1 METKCTDSFYK
12 KKEVS
17 IRKLGITMET
27 IVENQKVRTA
37 KKLEKM
43 FGHIDYKNPPEL
55 CPVRDVMSVASDQWS
70 ILILLWLGYFDVL
83 RFNKLKK
90 YVYGISNKVLSQRLK
105 VLEADGYLKRKA
117 YKEVPI
123 RVEYSLT
130 EFGQT
135 YVEKL
140 LELTEWMQTN
150 SPKVLAN
157 REKYGLY

>member
-1 METKCTDSFYK
+1 
-12 KKEVS
+12 
-17 IRKLGITMET
+17 MET
-27 IVENQKVRTA
+27 IVDNQKVRIT

-43 FGHIDYKNPPEL
+43 FGHIDYKHPPEL

-70 ILILLWLGYFDVL
+70 TLIILWLGYFQTL

-105 VLEADGYLKRKA
+105 ALEADGYISRKA
-117 YKEVPI
+117 YAEVPI

-130 EFGQT
+130 EFGHS

-140 LELTEWMQTN
+140 LELTEWMQLN

-157 REKYGLY
+157 REKFGLL

>member
-1 METKCTDSFYK
+1 MDT
-12 KKEVS
+12 VA
-17 IRKLGITMET
+17 
-27 IVENQKVRTA
+27 ENQKVRIT
-37 KKLEKM
+37 KKLENM

-70 ILILLWLGYFDVL
+70 VLIILWLAYFDTL

-105 VLEADGYLKRKA
+105 VLEADGYISREA
-117 YKEVPI
+117 FAEVPI

-130 EFGQT
+130 DFGHS

-140 LELTEWMQTN
+140 LELTEWMQLN

-157 REKYGLY
+157 RERYGLY

>member
-1 METKCTDSFYK
+1 MGTVT
-12 KKEVS
+12 
-17 IRKLGITMET
+17 
-27 IVENQKVRTA
+27 ENQKVRTV

-43 FGHIDYKNPPEL
+43 FGHIDFKNPPEL

-70 ILILLWLGYFDVL
+70 TLILLWLGYFPVL

-105 VLEADGYLKRKA
+105 VLEADGYIKRKA
-117 YKEVPI
+117 YPEVPI

-130 EFGQT
+130 DFGQS

-140 LELTEWMQTN
+140 LDLAEWMHDN

-157 REKYGLY
+157 REKYGLL

>member
-1 METKCTDSFYK
+1 MIFFKVTRIESSDKMET
-12 KKEVS
+12 
-17 IRKLGITMET
+17 T
-27 IVENQKVRTA
+27 IDNQKVRIT

-70 ILILLWLGYFDVL
+70 VLIILWLGYFETL

-105 VLEADGYLKRKA
+105 VLEADGYISRKA
-117 YKEVPI
+117 YAEVPI

-130 EFGQT
+130 EFGHS

-140 LELTEWMQTN
+140 LELTEWMQMN
-150 SPKVLAN
+150 CPKVMAN
-157 REKYGLY
+157 REKYGLL

>member
-1 METKCTDSFYK
+1 
-12 KKEVS
+12 
-17 IRKLGITMET
+17 MET
-27 IVENQKVRTA
+27 IAENQKVRTI
-37 KKLEKM
+37 KKIEKM

-70 ILILLWLGYFDVL
+70 TLILLWLGYFPTL

-105 VLEADGYLKRKA
+105 VLEADGYISRKA
-117 YKEVPI
+117 YPEVPI
-123 RVEYSLT
+123 RVEYTLT
-130 EFGQT
+130 DFGQS
-135 YVEKL
+135 YVERL

-157 REKYGLY
+157 REKYGIV

>member
-1 METKCTDSFYK
+1 MET
-12 KKEVS
+12 
-17 IRKLGITMET
+17 LA
-27 IVENQKVRTA
+27 ENQKVRIT

-43 FGHIDYKNPPEL
+43 FGHIDYKHPPEL

-70 ILILLWLGYFDVL
+70 VLIILWLGYFKTL

-105 VLEADGYLKRKA
+105 VLEADGYISRKA
-117 YKEVPI
+117 FAEVPI

-130 EFGQT
+130 EFGHS
-135 YVEKL
+135 YVERL
-140 LELTEWMQTN
+140 LELTEWMQMN

-157 REKYGLY
+157 REKYGLM

>member
-1 METKCTDSFYK
+1 METVT
-12 KKEVS
+12 
-17 IRKLGITMET
+17 
-27 IVENQKVRTA
+27 ENQEVRTA

-43 FGHIDYKNPPEL
+43 FGHIDFRNPPEL

-70 ILILLWLGYFDVL
+70 TLIILWLGYFPIL

-105 VLEADGYLKRKA
+105 VLEADGYISRNA
-117 YKEVPI
+117 YAEVPI

-130 EFGQT
+130 EFGQS

-140 LELTEWMQTN
+140 LELTEWMQEN

-157 REKYGLY
+157 REKYGLI

>member
-1 METKCTDSFYK
+1 METVIDNQR
-12 KKEVS
+12 VS
-17 IRKLGITMET
+17 T
-27 IVENQKVRTA
+27 Q

-70 ILILLWLGYFDVL
+70 TLILLWLGYFKVL
-83 RFNKLKK
+83 RFNKLQK

-105 VLEADGYLKRKA
+105 VLEAEGYINRNA
-117 YKEVPI
+117 FPEVPI

-130 EFGQT
+130 TFGQS

-140 LELTEWMQTN
+140 LELTEWMQKN

-157 REKYGLY
+157 REKYGLQ

>member
-1 METKCTDSFYK
+1 MET
-12 KKEVS
+12 VA
-17 IRKLGITMET
+17 
-27 IVENQKVRTA
+27 ENQKVRIT

-70 ILILLWLGYFDVL
+70 VLIILWLGYFEKL

-105 VLEADGYLKRKA
+105 VLEADGYISRKA
-117 YKEVPI
+117 FAEVPI

-130 EFGQT
+130 EFGHS

-140 LELTEWMQTN
+140 LELTEWMQLN
-150 SPKVLAN
+150 CPKVLAN
-157 REKYGLY
+157 RERYGLF

>member
-1 METKCTDSFYK
+1 
-12 KKEVS
+12 
-17 IRKLGITMET
+17 MET
-27 IVENQKVRTA
+27 IADNQVIRRKE
-37 KKLEKM
+37 KLEKM

-70 ILILLWLGYFDVL
+70 TLIILWLGYFEKL
-83 RFNKLKK
+83 RFNKLQK

-105 VLEADGYLKRKA
+105 VLEADGYISRKA
-117 YKEVPI
+117 YPEVPI

-130 EFGQT
+130 EFGQV

-140 LELTEWMQTN
+140 LELTQWMQEN

-157 REKYGLY
+157 REKYGLV

>member
-1 METKCTDSFYK
+1 METSTDNEHYS
-12 KKEVS
+12 
-17 IRKLGITMET
+17 
-27 IVENQKVRTA
+27 TA
-37 KKLEKM
+37 KKIEKM

-70 ILILLWLGYFDVL
+70 TLIILWLGYFPVL

-105 VLEADGYLKRKA
+105 MLEADGYIFRKA
-117 YKEVPI
+117 YPEVPI
-123 RVEYSLT
+123 RVEYGLT
-130 EFGQT
+130 DFGNT

-140 LELTEWMQTN
+140 LELTEWMQLN

-157 REKYGLY
+157 REKYGLL